1 MFAAAAGTVALS
13 RVESCVQ
20 PCKNFIFRL
29 RMCILRLKMHILS
42 LKMCISNLEIKKL
55 PAWMELLR
63 RERRVSFAGWRK
75 FVSCEDGRMK
85 NVAKFVGRIR
95 KDRDRI
101 WEREL

>member
-1 MFAAAAGTVALS
+1 MFAKAAGTVALS
-13 RVESCVQ
+13 RVGSCVQ

-29 RMCILRLKMHILS
+29 RMCILRLKMHILR